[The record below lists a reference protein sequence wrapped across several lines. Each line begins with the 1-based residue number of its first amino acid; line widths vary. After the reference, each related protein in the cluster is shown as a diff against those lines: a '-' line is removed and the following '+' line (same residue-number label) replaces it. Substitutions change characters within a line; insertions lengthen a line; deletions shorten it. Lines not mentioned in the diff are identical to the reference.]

1 MNRKV
6 PLVNVLISTSN
17 IRKEDY
23 SPNVVDLLHQRKTM
37 VDKLDNSFLST
48 INESCRMFH
57 AITYYCKVTILLSD
71 GQMDCEDCHLVLTEE
86 SLLYFT
92 LTLEC
97 IVHREIDLSDD
108 ESLDA

>member
-6 PLVNVLISTSN
+6 HLFNVLISMSN

-23 SPNVVDLLHQRKTM
+23 SPDVVDLLHQWKSM
-37 VDKLDNSFLST
+37 LDILDNSFLST

-57 AITYYCKVTILLSD
+57 AITYYCQVAMLLSD
-71 GQMDCEDCHLVLTEE
+71 SQMYCEDCHLMLTEE

-92 LTLEC
+92 LTHEC

-108 ESLDA
+108 ESFDA